1 MKQAF
6 STLILAAGKG
16 TRMKSDLP
24 KVLHRACGRSLLEHA
39 ILAAQ
44 GAGARRH
51 IVVVGHGG
59 NQVVEELNQKKVV
72 FEAAWQKEQ
81 KGTGH
86 AALQA
91 ADLFDDQDDVLI
103 LNGDGPLLRAESL
116 QKFFEHHK
124 KSKSAI
130 TLGVMS
136 LENPFGYGRV
146 IQKKNQLQKI
156 VEEKEATEKE
166 KKISLVNG
174 GLYFLSGKLLKSLL
188 KGLKPSAKTGEMYLT
203 DIIEAARRSKKK
215 LTTFEFSSEELSGVN
230 DMAQLNEVEMV
241 LRKRLFSA
249 WMKSGV
255 RMDSPQ
261 TVLADCTVQVAEGVR
276 IGAGVVLEGSTKIGA
291 RSRIETGS
299 VLRDCLVHE
308 DVQIKAYCYFDQAEI
323 RSSATVGPFAHL
335 RPGSVLGEDTKV
347 GNFVEIKKSN
357 LGKGSK
363 VSHLSYIGDAE
374 IGEDVNIGCG
384 FIACNYDGVNKHK
397 TIIQDGAFVGS
408 DVQAVAPVTIG
419 KNSYVATGT
428 TVTRN
433 VPDGALAIA
442 RTKQENKEGYADKL
456 RARMLAMKKSK
467 G

>member
-51 IVVVGHGG
+51 VVVVGHGG
-59 NQVVEELNQKKVV
+59 DLVVEELKQKGIA
-72 FEAAWQKEQ
+72 FESAWQREQ

-86 AALQA
+86 AARQA
-91 ADLFDDQDDVLI
+91 VDLLDDGEDVLI
-103 LNGDGPLLRAESL
+103 LNGDGPLLQADSL
-116 QKFFEHHK
+116 QKFHEHHQK
-124 KSKSAI
+124 TKSAI
-130 TLGVMS
+130 SLGVME

-146 IQKKNQLQKI
+146 VLKKKQLQKI

-174 GLYFLSGKLLKSLL
+174 GLYFIQGKLLKALL

-203 DIIEAARRSKKK
+203 DIMELARRSKKK
-215 LTTFEFSSEELSGVN
+215 LSVFTFSSEELSGVN
-230 DMAQLNEVEMV
+230 DMAQLYEVEVV
-241 LRKRLFSA
+241 LRKRLFSQ

-255 RMDSPQ
+255 RMDAPQ
-261 TVLADCTVQVAEGVR
+261 TVLADCTVQVGEGVR
-276 IGAGVVLEGSTKIGA
+276 LGAGVVLEGHTKIGA
-291 RSRIETGS
+291 RSKIETGS
-299 VLRDCLVHE
+299 VLKNTIIHE
-308 DVQIKAYCYFDQAEI
+308 DVLIKAYCYFDQSEI
-323 RSSATVGPFAHL
+323 HASATVGPFAHL
-335 RPGSVLGEDTKV
+335 RPGSVLGEETKV

-363 VSHLSYIGDAE
+363 VSHLSYLGDAE
-374 IGEDVNIGCG
+374 VGEDVNIGCG

-397 TIIQDGAFVGS
+397 TIIEDGAFVGS

-433 VPDGALAIA
+433 VPSGALAIA

-456 RARMLAMKKSK
+456 RARMLAMKKNK